1 MDENTMKAL
10 IFERLCQKRKE
21 RGEDGVLNAETL
33 RRELNLPEDA
43 PYGKVLE
50 WLTVDGGGIYINTSR
65 DTKEVWLGT
74 GGKQAC
80 DEGRNPFR

>member
-1 MDENTMKAL
+1 MDENTIKLL
-10 IFERLCQKRKE
+10 IFDRLCQERKKR
-21 RGEDGVLNAETL
+21 GDDGALNVETL
-33 RRELNLPEDA
+33 RRELNLPADA

-50 WLTVDGGGIYINTSR
+50 WLAVDGVGIYINASR

-74 GGKQAC
+74 GGKLAC